1 MTNGSIDERY
11 YDKEIAEYAK
21 GEISWVKKEME
32 KLCVEVG
39 KRFDEFRVGLR
50 GIILENGV
58 VFENGDIVG
67 EMTVKTVGKLAFMVR
82 VLIEKALIED
92 YGGGESYLGKIPWNL
107 WVRLKTGVK
116 QNQIKVL
123 FIHPLWLMF
132 WGSLGDFIFDRT
144 HFYRMADLDSDLYT
158 KEEWEMVRSGAFR
171 SRERMEKTKQ
181 LVEYHF
187 KEYVHLTDLERWTLE
202 IKNVFKDY

>member
-1 MTNGSIDERY
+1 MNDFIDDRY
-11 YDKEIAEYAK
+11 YDKEIVEYAK
-21 GEISWVKKEME
+21 CEISWVKKEME
-32 KLCVEVG
+32 ELCEYVG
-39 KRFDEFRVGLR
+39 DRFDEFRIGLT
-50 GIILENGV
+50 GIILENVV

-82 VLIEKALIED
+82 VLIESALIED
-92 YGGGESYLGKIPWNL
+92 YGGGESYLGKIPGNL
-107 WVRLKTGVK
+107 WVGLKAGVK

-123 FIHPLWLMF
+123 FIHPLGVMF

-144 HFYRMADLDSDLYT
+144 HFYRMAKLDSDLYT

-171 SRERMEKTKQ
+171 SRHRMEKTKQ

-187 KEYVHLTDLERWTLE
+187 KNYVPLTDLERWKLE
-202 IKNVFKDY
+202 IKNAFKD

>member
-1 MTNGSIDERY
+1 MMNDSINERY
-11 YDKEIAEYAK
+11 YDKEIVEYAK
-21 GEISWVKKEME
+21 NEISWVKKEMKE
-32 KLCVEVG
+32 LCKYVG
-39 KRFDEFRVGLR
+39 DRFDEFRVGVT
-50 GIILENGV
+50 GIILENGL

-82 VLIEKALIED
+82 VLIERALIED
-92 YGGGESYLGKIPWNL
+92 YGGGEAYLGKTPGNL
-107 WVRLKTGVK
+107 WVELKAGVK

-144 HFYRMADLDSDLYT
+144 HFYRMVNLDSDLYT

-171 SRERMEKTKQ
+171 SRDRMEKTKQ

-187 KEYVHLTDLERWTLE
+187 KEYVPLTDLERWTLE
-202 IKNVFKDY
+202 IKNAFKY

>member
-1 MTNGSIDERY
+1 MNDSINERY
-11 YDKEIAEYAK
+11 YDKEIVEYAK
-21 GEISWVKKEME
+21 NEISLVKKEME

-58 VFENGDIVG
+58 VFGNGDIVG

-82 VLIEKALIED
+82 VLIERALIED
-92 YGGGESYLGKIPWNL
+92 YGGGESYLGKTPGNL
-107 WVRLKTGVK
+107 WVGLKAGVK

-132 WGSLGDFIFDRT
+132 WGSLPDFIFDRGY
-144 HFYRMADLDSDLYT
+144 FYRMTDLDSDLYT
-158 KEEWEMVRSGAFR
+158 NEEWEMVRSGAFR
-171 SRERMEKTKQ
+171 SRDRMEKTKQ

-187 KEYVHLTDLERWTLE
+187 KEYVPLTDLERWTLE
-202 IKNVFKDY
+202 IKNAFKDY

>member
-1 MTNGSIDERY
+1 MNNSINERY
-11 YDKEIAEYAK
+11 YDKDIVEYAK
-21 GEISWVKKEME
+21 GEISLVKKEME
-32 KLCVEVG
+32 ELCKYVG
-39 KRFDEFRVGLR
+39 DRFDEFRVGLTA
-50 GIILENGV
+50 IILENGV

-82 VLIEKALIED
+82 VLIGKELIED
-92 YGGGESYLGKIPWNL
+92 YGGGESYLGKTPGNL
-107 WVRLKTGVK
+107 WVGLKAGVK

-144 HFYRMADLDSDLYT
+144 HFYRMSDLDSDLYT

-171 SRERMEKTKQ
+171 SRDRMEKTKQ

-187 KEYVHLTDLERWTLE
+187 KEYVPLTDLERWTLE
-202 IKNVFKDY
+202 IKNAFKY